1 MLERVTGDAVV
12 SFEAE
17 RRRLF
22 GLAYRLLG
30 SAADAEDVLQDAF
43 LRWSDT
49 DRAAVAEP
57 AAWLTTTVTNLC
69 LTFLSS
75 ARQRRERYVGAWLP
89 EPVLTGTGNGLLGPL
104 ETAVQ
109 RESVSMALLMLYER
123 LTAPERAVLIL
134 HEAFGYRYQEI
145 AQIIGRSEGACRQL
159 RRRAAERLGPAGQLG
174 GPPSA
179 SRPDRDAGRRASL
192 GASRDPG
199 DGADGGADGARDRYM
214 DSAGWRADSPGWR
227 RLVGQFFA
235 AASAGD
241 VAGLER
247 LLADD
252 VVYWS
257 DGGGKV
263 PAALRPVRGR
273 AKVARLFS
281 GVLSK
286 VRPWAEV
293 SVAEVNASP
302 ALLAWNG
309 DELLGIVIPEIS
321 ASGITSF
328 YTIMNPDKLRRA
340 ARQGAGLP
348 RMADL
353 PG

>member
-1 MLERVTGDAVV
+1 MLEPVTRDAVV

-43 LRWSDT
+43 LRWSGA

-75 ARQRRERYVGAWLP
+75 ARQRRERYIGTWLP
-89 EPVLTGTGNGLLGPL
+89 EPVLTGTGGGLLGPL
-104 ETAVQ
+104 ETAEQ
-109 RESVSMALLMLYER
+109 RESVSMALLMLCER

-159 RRRAAERLGPAGQLG
+159 RRRAADRLGPASQLG
-174 GPPSA
+174 APW
-179 SRPDRDAGRRASL
+179 PDRDA
-192 GASRDPG
+192 
-199 DGADGGADGARDRYM
+199 
-214 DSAGWRADSPGWR
+214 DSAGWR
-227 RLVGQFFA
+227 RLVGRFFA
-235 AASAGD
+235 AAADGD

-252 VVYWS
+252 VVYWN
-257 DGGGKV
+257 DGGGRV

-273 AKVARLFS
+273 AKVARLFA

-286 VRPWAEV
+286 ARPWVEV

-302 ALLAWNG
+302 AVLAWNG
-309 DELLGIVIPEIS
+309 DELLGVIIPEVN

-328 YTIMNPDKLRRA
+328 YVIVNPDKLGLV
-340 ARQGAGLP
+340 ARQAAALP

-353 PG
+353 PR